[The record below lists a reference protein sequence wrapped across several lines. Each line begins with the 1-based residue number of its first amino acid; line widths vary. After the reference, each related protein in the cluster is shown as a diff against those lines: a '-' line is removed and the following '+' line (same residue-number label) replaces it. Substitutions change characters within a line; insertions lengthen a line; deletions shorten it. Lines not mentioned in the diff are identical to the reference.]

1 MLESQ
6 KAIKYLLEDLNIL
19 SEIEETSNENR
30 LSFDLEEDYDKVFTE
45 N

>member
-1 MLESQ
+1 MKSQ

-19 SEIEETSNENR
+19 SENEENSDNNR
-30 LSFDLEEDYDKVFTE
+30 LSFDIEEDYDKVCQE